1 MSHLETEFPRPK
13 AEEYH
18 IQLHPGDMPKG
29 VLLPGSPQRVD
40 LVLDVLEEGACLKYN
55 REFRSARG
63 RYQGTEIG
71 CVSTGIGTTSAEI
84 CIHELCNI
92 GVETAIRIGTTGS
105 ISPRFAP
112 GDLIIPVAA
121 IRADGTSDCY
131 IDRSFPAV
139 ANLDVVNALG
149 EACEHL
155 GFRYGYGIMYSP
167 SSLYIGQGRKLSEQG
182 YWPSSAQHLIDDL
195 RQARVTNIDTD
206 SAGQFVVGYLHNMRM
221 ASILSVITNRLDNTW
236 STDDSSERRACR
248 AACEDWQRLF
258 SLCRGRAV
266 VIGTAAPIF
275 RQGIFLAVFPLPG
288 AVSMVLAVLAAP
300 QGPRASWARLEQ
312 QARWRAPYCV
322 WPGACLSRCGP
333 LPSGR
338 RPSFFPFAPAPR
350 GEQAKAADSLPKRDR
365 KAAHRAVPVTT
376 KEVTGI
382 DSKA

>member
-1 MSHLETEFPRPK
+1 MADTG
-13 AEEYH
+13 Y
-18 IQLHPGDMPKG
+18 
-29 VLLPGSPQRVD
+29 
-40 LVLDVLEEGACLKYN
+40 
-55 REFRSARG
+55 
-63 RYQGTEIG
+63 EIG

-248 AACEDWQRLF
+248 AACE
-258 SLCRGRAV
+258 LCTSCSNG
-266 VIGTAAPIF
+266 
-275 RQGIFLAVFPLPG
+275 
-288 AVSMVLAVLAAP
+288 
-300 QGPRASWARLEQ
+300 
-312 QARWRAPYCV
+312 
-322 WPGACLSRCGP
+322 
-333 LPSGR
+333 
-338 RPSFFPFAPAPR
+338 
-350 GEQAKAADSLPKRDR
+350 
-365 KAAHRAVPVTT
+365 
-376 KEVTGI
+376 TGI
-382 DSKA
+382 KVLSACSQLHLPRHIQQLCAEAFICFRFAQANAENHLKH

>member
-221 ASILSVITNRLDNTW
+221 ASILSVITNRLDNTR
-236 STDDSSERRACR
+236 STDDSSDRRACR
-248 AACEDWQRLF
+248 AACEALHI
-258 SLCRGRAV
+258 L
-266 VIGTAAPIF
+266 
-275 RQGIFLAVFPLPG
+275 
-288 AVSMVLAVLAAP
+288 
-300 QGPRASWARLEQ
+300 Q
-312 QARWRAPYCV
+312 Q
-322 WPGACLSRCGP
+322 
-333 LPSGR
+333 
-338 RPSFFPFAPAPR
+338 
-350 GEQAKAADSLPKRDR
+350 RDR
-365 KAAHRAVPVTT
+365 HKSSFRL
-376 KEVTGI
+376 
-382 DSKA
+382 